1 MTTIETGTLSPIQ
14 FDVPL
19 LPAPPHGLYQVIT
32 WAQDEAEPLRW
43 LPSGVVI
50 RPSNFPGD
58 DGFGIWGAPWCASV
72 DDLTDDDLKTGERP
86 DIDDLEPF
94 TAMTVYGFDHNYCG
108 DMTQAELQDVRDRA
122 ARNLARLEQRAVET
136 SFATRLLDDAG
147 TAIAAT
153 DIADAIAKLEAHLA
167 KTQTVGVIH
176 ASAQWATP
184 ALSHDVLTAGA
195 DGTFH
200 TALGH
205 QVVFGGGY
213 VGTLGTT
220 LVASSPVFGWC
231 GPVSQY
237 EDIKHSTNQF
247 VALAERS
254 VLIGYESA
262 IAAVEIS

>member
-1 MTTIETGTLSPIQ
+1 MTTALLPVE

-32 WAQDEAEPLRW
+32 WAQDGTEPLRW

-50 RPSNFPGD
+50 RPFNFPGN

-72 DDLTDDDLKTGERP
+72 DDLAEDDLKTGDRP

-108 DMTQAELQDVRDRA
+108 DMTHAERQDVRDRA

-136 SFATRLLDDAG
+136 SFAASLLVAAG
-147 TAIAAT
+147 TAQSAT
-153 DIADAIAKLEAHLA
+153 DIGDAIAKLEAHFA
-167 KTQTVGVIH
+167 KTQTTGVIH
-176 ASAQWATP
+176 AGAQWATP
-184 ALSHDVLTAGA
+184 AISKDMLTADD
-195 DGTFH
+195 DGTFR

-213 VGTLGTT
+213 VDTLGST
-220 LVASSPVFGWC
+220 LVATSPVFGWR

-237 EDIKHSTNQF
+237 EDIKHTTNQF

-254 VLIGYESA
+254 VLVAYESA